1 MDNKPGW
8 ISNLVTKRATV
19 MTPILILN
27 ALLLFFGTLV
37 YYRSGNFILFGVWF
51 IVLVYTLYR
60 HEKWSRKSP
69 WLLAPQQVAVH
80 GMDLFGTSEKPMT
93 TTEVM
98 SNESITNPN
107 QKLITATKKKVVK
120 K

>member
-1 MDNKPGW
+1 
-8 ISNLVTKRATV
+8 
-19 MTPILILN
+19 
-27 ALLLFFGTLV
+27 
-37 YYRSGNFILFGVWF
+37 
-51 IVLVYTLYR
+51 
-60 HEKWSRKSP
+60 
-69 WLLAPQQVAVH
+69 
-80 GMDLFGTSEKPMT
+80 MDLFGTSEKPMT